1 MPSTAGGEKQG
12 GPFEGQ
18 CRRFVAYGCGMFPV
32 HPGKR
37 RCCRGRRI
45 LLDVPE
51 GSPPKLPIGGYERS
65 AHAALACSSCHP
77 GSDETPHA
85 EKLPR
90 VDCGNCHADAVL
102 GLKSSTHGKS
112 MLKRVRRRQ

>member
-1 MPSTAGGEKQG
+1 VVRLRGNAVVLSLMAAGCFLSIPASAAVVAAAESCSMCHTGE
-12 GPFEGQ
+12 
-18 CRRFVAYGCGMFPV
+18 
-32 HPGKR
+32 
-37 RCCRGRRI
+37 
-45 LLDVPE
+45 E

-65 AHAALACSSCHP
+65 AHAALACSSRHP